1 MLGIWLHVYFH
12 LITQKTQTA
21 LLSVIISLMP
31 SPHSFRLSQG
41 VDYIGSFLRPVLAT
55 QPAWVI
61 SRLMIRLKNFHLRAL
76 VWGLSTRLCCCSS
89 GERSWTHLVWSGRR
103 CLFSGPVPKKW
114 MLWLYL
120 FIFFHLR
127 AILFEKSTLLLQHY
141 LDEIFYNWAC
151 CAIHFEKLKKINF
164 YLN

>member
-120 FIFFHLR
+120 FFSTSEQSCLKNQHCYCNIIWMKFFKIGH
-127 AILFEKSTLLLQHY
+127 AVPYTLK
-141 LDEIFYNWAC
+141 NWR
-151 CAIHFEKLKKINF
+151 K
-164 YLN
+164 